1 MVTNLRNQAAFV
13 TNLLSTQKEIN
24 TWKSGAEEQIRVV
37 QTAGNAL
44 EDRVRIMGETAVLV
58 RLE

>member
-1 MVTNLRNQAAFV
+1 MTNIL
-13 TNLLSTQKEIN
+13 TTQKEMN
-24 TWKSGAEEQIRVV
+24 TCKSGAEEQIRVV